1 MNRTHPPA
9 DTDLRVFRDP
19 ASVAVVGATAGQAKW
34 GYWLAKGALAGRHRR
49 EVYLVNRSGAEILG
63 EASHRC
69 LGELPATPE
78 LVALCVPPAHIGAV
92 VDEALALGARGFL
105 GITAGVPDEAAI
117 ARRITDAGARLVG
130 MNSLGIYD
138 SSTELRLAWGDFT
151 PGPIAVISQSGQLGS
166 EIANLAARAGLGI
179 SRFVSIG
186 NQSDVRAG
194 ELLGDL
200 IADGTTRVVAL
211 YLESF
216 SAGEHLIDT
225 LTRLRGAG
233 KHTLLLT
240 VGGSEASTRLAR
252 SHTGSLTSN
261 LDVVDAAARAAGV
274 VRVNTPSELVDVA
287 RLLLASALPMG
298 DRVAIVG
305 DSGGQTGIAADV
317 AAAASLR
324 VPAFSDE
331 LQHKLAQLLP
341 DGAACSNPVDL
352 AGAGEKDLA
361 SYADVISVLMRSDEV
376 DSVVLTGYF
385 GSYGVQTPSLV
396 DRELQIVDDMGV
408 SVIAAGKPLLVHT
421 MADANP
427 ATEAMW
433 KHAIPAYPNI
443 ETAIRALVDAHR
455 LARAGRP
462 LANPAPRADPV
473 GAGYLAA
480 QKVLTQ
486 AGIQFPRG
494 IAVRRREDLA
504 TAGEQLTAPYVLKAS
519 WLEHKSEV
527 GGVRVGLADL
537 DSLTKAFDTM
547 YSSLGPGDYVVE
559 ELDGRRHT
567 VEMLVGARRD
577 PDLGPIVV
585 VGAGGTEA
593 EVYRDVTVEM
603 APVDTETALN
613 MLSRLACAPLLRGWR
628 GRPAVDVDA
637 LADAVAAVS
646 EVAASH
652 PHISEIDVNPVRVS
666 PDGALAVDALIVE
679 DL

>member
-1 MNRTHPPA
+1 MNRTLPPA

-19 ASVAVVGATAGQAKW
+19 ASVAVVGATADPAKW

-166 EIANLAARAGLGI
+166 EIANLAARAGLGV

-233 KHTLLLT
+233 KHTVLLT

-261 LDVVDAAARAAGV
+261 LDVVDAAAGQPARSGSTP
-274 VRVNTPSELVDVA
+274 RVNWSTWRGCCSPPRCRWATGWPSSE
-287 RLLLASALPMG
+287 
-298 DRVAIVG
+298 
-305 DSGGQTGIAADV
+305 T
-317 AAAASLR
+317 AAARPASLPTSPR
-324 VPAFSDE
+324 RRPC
-331 LQHKLAQLLP
+331 
-341 DGAACSNPVDL
+341 ACRHSPMSCSTN
-352 AGAGEKDLA
+352 
-361 SYADVISVLMRSDEV
+361 SRNSCR
-376 DSVVLTGYF
+376 
-385 GSYGVQTPSLV
+385 
-396 DRELQIVDDMGV
+396 
-408 SVIAAGKPLLVHT
+408 
-421 MADANP
+421 
-427 ATEAMW
+427 
-433 KHAIPAYPNI
+433 
-443 ETAIRALVDAHR
+443 TA
-455 LARAGRP
+455 P
-462 LANPAPRADPV
+462 LAATRW
-473 GAGYLAA
+473 
-480 QKVLTQ
+480 TS
-486 AGIQFPRG
+486 R
-494 IAVRRREDLA
+494 VR
-504 TAGEQLTAPYVLKAS
+504 
-519 WLEHKSEV
+519 
-527 GGVRVGLADL
+527 
-537 DSLTKAFDTM
+537 
-547 YSSLGPGDYVVE
+547 
-559 ELDGRRHT
+559 
-567 VEMLVGARRD
+567 ARRTW
-577 PDLGPIVV
+577 PP
-585 VGAGGTEA
+585 TP
-593 EVYRDVTVEM
+593 M
-603 APVDTETALN
+603 
-613 MLSRLACAPLLRGWR
+613 
-628 GRPAVDVDA
+628 
-637 LADAVAAVS
+637 
-646 EVAASH
+646 
-652 PHISEIDVNPVRVS
+652 
-666 PDGALAVDALIVE
+666 
-679 DL
+679 